1 MLLKCLTLSSEGIM
15 CWGSSVSNLGRDSS
29 PSALLKA
36 MFPHITLIW
45 LNGRQAL
52 DSNLGVVHFSW
63 RPYTGMS
70 YPIFQNTFHAI
81 KRAVL
86 SSVALEKACVK
97 CLRQAYQKQIAI
109 NSTTRHTWSI
119 QQAVVQPLEV
129 CSYQSSDTFY
139 KDEYNQRW
147 VALVQVQSHPDDSPT
162 KNHTYLLQ
170 TFY

>member
-1 MLLKCLTLSSEGIM
+1 MKMNTLINHMLLKCLTLSSEGIM
-15 CWGSSVSNLGRDSS
+15 CLHCWCWGSSVSNLGRDSS

-109 NSTTRHTWSI
+109 NSTATAQRDIREASNRLWYICGT
-119 QQAVVQPLEV
+119 AVGGLFI
-129 CSYQSSDTFY
+129 S
-139 KDEYNQRW
+139 K
-147 VALVQVQSHPDDSPT
+147 
-162 KNHTYLLQ
+162 
-170 TFY
+170 

>member
-1 MLLKCLTLSSEGIM
+1 MKMNTLINHMLLKCLTLSSEGIM

-70 YPIFQNTFHAI
+70 YDHHDLPNIPEYFPCHKESCPEYCSAGKSVCEMFASSIPETNSYKHEIYMKHPTGFGT
-81 KRAVL
+81 AVGGRYI
-86 SSVALEKACVK
+86 SK
-97 CLRQAYQKQIAI
+97 
-109 NSTTRHTWSI
+109 
-119 QQAVVQPLEV
+119 
-129 CSYQSSDTFY
+129 
-139 KDEYNQRW
+139 
-147 VALVQVQSHPDDSPT
+147 
-162 KNHTYLLQ
+162 
-170 TFY
+170 